1 MRTYALPGFV
11 VLTITVSAILAAAAA
26 QPRQLAATDAQL
38 KEAPLTIS
46 VSTVGRFSSGS
57 SWHLSVNSAGQAELT
72 IDTFPDR
79 THKRFQVSQE
89 QLAEFRNALT
99 AERFFELSGEYG
111 QKVPDGSES
120 TLTVTAGRH
129 ANTVRVYFLMN
140 WVAADKAKLREPSRA
155 VRLLVL
161 VRGWFDFKEAV
172 DLRPFDRRV
181 LDAAEES
188 PPNPSL

>member
-1 MRTYALPGFV
+1 MRTYAVSGFV
-11 VLTITVSAILAAAAA
+11 LLTITMGAVLAAAAA
-26 QPRQLAATDAQL
+26 QPGQLAAADTPF

-46 VSTVGRFSSGS
+46 VSTVGQFSSGS
-57 SWHLSVNSAGQAELT
+57 SWHLIVNSAGQAELT

-79 THKRFQVSQE
+79 TSKRFQLSQE
-89 QLAEFRNALT
+89 QLDEFRTALT

-111 QKVPDGSES
+111 QKLPGGSES

-129 ANTVRVYFLMN
+129 ANTVRVGYLMN

-161 VRGWFDFKEAV
+161 VRGWFESTAAV
-172 DLRPFDRRV
+172 DLRPFDRRM
-181 LDAAEES
+181 LDAAKES
-188 PPNPSL
+188 LTNPSP

>member
-1 MRTYALPGFV
+1 MRTYAVPCFV
-11 VLTITVSAILAAAAA
+11 VLTIMVGALAAAAA
-26 QPRQLAATDAQL
+26 QPGQLAATDSQL

-46 VSTVGRFSSGS
+46 VSTVGRFSSGY

-79 THKRFQVSQE
+79 TSKRFQVSQE

-99 AERFFELSGEYG
+99 AERFFELDGEYG

-120 TLTVTAGRH
+120 TVTVTAGRH
-129 ANTVRVYFLMN
+129 ANTVRVHYLMN
-140 WVAADKAKLREPSRA
+140 WVAADKVKLREPSRA

-161 VRGWFDFKEAV
+161 VRGWFESIDAV
-172 DLRPFDRRV
+172 DQRPFDRKV
-181 LDAAEES
+181 LDAAKES
-188 PPNPSL
+188 LTNPSP